1 MKKVLALLV
10 SCTLALSLAGCS
22 SQTDSGQTAEGSGK
36 KVRIMIGYENNPGNP
51 IDLACHEWKRLVE
64 EKSGGTMRVDLYPSS
79 QLGSKDNIIDQ
90 AVNGDCVVT
99 LANGLFSRTGESR
112 TLAFSLPVSV

>member
-36 KVRIMIGYENNPGNP
+36 KVRIMIGYENNPGEP
-51 IDLACHEWKRLVE
+51 IDLACRLE
-64 EKSGGTMRVDLYPSS
+64 ILRRQFAYRHTRIL
-79 QLGSKDNIIDQ
+79 
-90 AVNGDCVVT
+90 
-99 LANGLFSRTGESR
+99 
-112 TLAFSLPVSV
+112 

>member
-51 IDLACHEWKRLVE
+51 LTWPA
-64 EKSGGTMRVDLYPSS
+64 M
-79 QLGSKDNIIDQ
+79 
-90 AVNGDCVVT
+90 NGRDWWRRK
-99 LANGLFSRTGESR
+99 AE
-112 TLAFSLPVSV
+112 AP